1 MAFDLGRVFAEA
13 RVSAKLSLSS
23 FQQFFLGRSY
33 TPESMYDWSL
43 VARWFEG
50 YEDPFTV
57 FKVVI
62 NGQEYWYSVAE
73 LCFFSSMEAI
83 QAEETIRTTL
93 RALINDGVLS
103 TSFVEPPLW
112 VMNSPNV
119 QFLRGYDAR
128 WQNPSAFF
136 TFPVSSDF
144 YFKHDELAYDT
155 IPKPKVKACELF
167 LGPKFF
173 EKDSDGNLQYSNAR
187 LINDMIV
194 LWSAILQKHEA
205 ANCNPKFA
213 PFISLGSS
221 MHDNSGLFEFFDQN
235 APGTR
240 ERLREPG
247 LLFQGN
253 GLDASRISRMPQ
265 ASTREVNRYTYTGL
279 YGVFSQ
285 NSLDVIGSSVQTV
298 CPLEMRYTRLIEPP
312 GRSRFGYR
320 DRQINNSF
328 FVNRQAP
335 SVLASLDRR
344 NRVYAR
350 TGYQSWITD
359 VATEFLQTVVMAN
372 AVRLV
377 PCHVLLHGN
386 MQFYHNCLNMAYGT
400 TLFTNAEAINQYVA
414 NVEAENNIRRGL
426 RGQATLDAIGYTA
439 LAGMDIFAP
448 KTMGT
453 AMLAAGNGQ
462 QSGSRPVASVM
473 KAFDAISTAI
483 DPPQDIERRD
493 LFTLQDGVPPRW
505 YENNWMTWLDPRLVV
520 DERPFKRTS

>member
-13 RVSAKLSLSS
+13 KVSAKLSLSS
-23 FQQFFLGRSY
+23 LQQFFLGRSY
-33 TPESMYDWSL
+33 TPETMYDWSL

-62 NGQEYWYSVAE
+62 DGQEYWYSVAE
-73 LCFFSSMEAI
+73 LCFFSSSQAIEA
-83 QAEETIRTTL
+83 ETAIVGVL
-93 RALINDGVLS
+93 RRLINDGVLS
-103 TSFVEPPLW
+103 THFVDPPRW
-112 VMNSPNV
+112 VFDSPNV
-119 QFLRGYDAR
+119 QFLRGYDPR
-128 WQNPSAFF
+128 WQSPSEFF
-136 TFPVSSDF
+136 KFPVSSDF
-144 YFKHDELAYDT
+144 YFKHDELAYPS
-155 IPKPKVKACELF
+155 IPKPRVQSCELY

-173 EKDSDGNLQYSNAR
+173 EKDSEGRLTYSSSQ
-187 LINDMIV
+187 LISDMAA
-194 LWSAILQKHEA
+194 LCAAIEQKHLA

-221 MHDNSGLFEFFDQN
+221 MHDNAGLFEFFDAN

-253 GLDASRISRMPQ
+253 GLDSSRLSRMPQ

-285 NSLDVIGSSVQTV
+285 NALDVIGSSVQTV

-312 GRSRFGYR
+312 GRSRFAYR
-320 DRQINNSF
+320 DRQVNRSF
-328 FVNRQAP
+328 VINRQAP
-335 SVLASLDRR
+335 SVMASLERR

-350 TGYQSWITD
+350 TGYQSWISD
-359 VATEFLQTVVMAN
+359 VATEFLQVAVMAN

-400 TLFTNAEAINQYVA
+400 TLFNSVEAINQYVV
-414 NVEAENNIRRGL
+414 NIEAENAIRRDM
-426 RGQATLDAIGYTA
+426 RGQVALDAIGYTA
-439 LAGMDIFAP
+439 LAGLDIFAE
-448 KTMGT
+448 KSMGT
-453 AMLAAGNGQ
+453 AMLAASNGQ

-483 DPPQDIERRD
+483 DPPQDLERRD
-493 LFTLQDGVPPRW
+493 LFTLQDGIPPRW

-520 DERPFKRTS
+520 DERPFVRSS